1 MSNMKPGFFSDI
13 QELAEE
19 WEADGAE
26 PIELWCPACEYEAG
40 PLSVLEEVR
49 VEETDTRIQVIF
61 VGRADL
67 LLCERCGRRYVFV
80 TPYTRKMNGSFSS
93 DEPS

>member
-1 MSNMKPGFFSDI
+1 MTIKKPVFFSDI
-13 QELAEE
+13 QDLAEE

-40 PLSVLEEVR
+40 PLTVLEEAR
-49 VEETDTRIQVIF
+49 VEEMDTQKQVIF
-61 VGRADL
+61 IGRADL
-67 LLCERCGRRYVFV
+67 LLCERCGRRYIFV
-80 TPYTRKMNGSFSS
+80 TPYTRKMNGSISS